1 MTSNVDPSAELLVG
15 VDLNR
20 PFDLPLAW
28 AADEAHRRGLTV
40 RLLLAVPPSHHG
52 HHVDSTAQHLALRAQ
67 GSDSLA
73 QAAARIHERH
83 GDLEVVTEL
92 LDGMPAP
99 LLCRNSLQ
107 ARMIVLGTRGLGRLA
122 EFLSAGSVTV
132 PVSAQAP
139 CPVVVV
145 REPEHI
151 TQQPPHVVVGVDGS
165 PASDAAVAFAFEEAA
180 LRGAELRALL
190 VRQPSMVSFR
200 ESASAEPERLK
211 LLSEAIAGPSAE
223 YPDVHV
229 THEVARGHPVEELA
243 RASEGALAV
252 VVGRRGRGGYT
263 GMRLGSVVHG
273 LLHRA
278 HCPVITVPAPSTVPA
293 A

>member
-1 MTSNVDPSAELLVG
+1 MTSNLDHSEVLVG

-20 PFDLPLAW
+20 PFDLPLIW
-28 AADEAHRRGLTV
+28 AADEAHRRRLSM
-40 RLLLAVPPSHHG
+40 RLLLAVPPTHHG
-52 HHVDSTAQHLALRAQ
+52 HHVDSTAQHLALRAH
-67 GSDSLA
+67 GDDSLA

-83 GDLEVVTEL
+83 PDLKVVTEL

-99 LLCRNSLQ
+99 LICRHSGQ
-107 ARMIVLGTRGLGRLA
+107 ARMIVLGSRGLGRLA

-145 REPEHI
+145 REPEHT
-151 TQQPPHVVVGVDGS
+151 TQEPPHVVVGVDGS
-165 PASDAAVAFAFEEAA
+165 TASAAAVAFAFEEAD
-180 LRGAELRALL
+180 LRGAEVRAVL
-190 VRQPSMVSFR
+190 VRQPSLVSFR
-200 ESASAEPERLK
+200 EPASAEPERLQ

-229 THEVARGHPVEELA
+229 THEVVRGHPVEELA

-252 VVGRRGRGGYT
+252 VVGRRGQGGYT

-278 HCPVITVPAPSTVPA
+278 PCPVITVPAP
-293 A
+293 

>member
-1 MTSNVDPSAELLVG
+1 MTSNVDPSELLVG

-20 PFDLPLAW
+20 PFHLPLVW

-40 RLLLAVPPSHHG
+40 RLLLAVPPTHHG
-52 HHVDSTAQHLALRAQ
+52 HHVDSTAQHLALRAH

-83 GDLEVVTEL
+83 EELEVVTEL

-99 LLCRNSLQ
+99 LLCRHGLQ
-107 ARMIVLGTRGLGRLA
+107 ARMIVLGARGLGRLA

-211 LLSEAIAGPSAE
+211 LLSEAVAGPSAE

-243 RASEGALAV
+243 QASEGALAV
-252 VVGRRGRGGYT
+252 VVGRRGRGGYM

-293 A
+293 P